1 MTPADYRIRDV
12 VKRLNEQHHQNMQI
26 QYIQQSSETTASILI
41 IDRKFS
47 LSVEVKDD
55 TQDSFDDLAIGLATY
70 SNSKSTV

>member
-47 LSVEVKDD
+47 LSVEVRDD
-55 TQDSFDDLAIGLATY
+55 T
-70 SNSKSTV
+70 